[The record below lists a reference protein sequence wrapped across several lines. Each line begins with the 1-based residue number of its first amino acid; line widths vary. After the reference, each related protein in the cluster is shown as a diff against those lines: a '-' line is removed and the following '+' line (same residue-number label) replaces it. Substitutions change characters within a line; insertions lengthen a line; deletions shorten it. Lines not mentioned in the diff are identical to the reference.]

1 MERRKLLAILR
12 TFENAAR
19 DDELRG
25 SQHPDDREYIHQ
37 RYKVIRERTIEK
49 LLGNPA
55 Q

>member
-1 MERRKLLAILR
+1 VERGKLLALLR

-19 DDELRG
+19 EDEMRG
-25 SQHPDDREYIHQ
+25 CAHPDAREYIHQ